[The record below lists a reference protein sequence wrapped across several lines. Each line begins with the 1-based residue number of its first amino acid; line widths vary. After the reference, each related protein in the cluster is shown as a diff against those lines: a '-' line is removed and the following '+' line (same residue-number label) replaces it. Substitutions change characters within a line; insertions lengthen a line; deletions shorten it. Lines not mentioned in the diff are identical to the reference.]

1 MLLLPAQSILAEY
14 ERAPSNY
21 DTSIFILIFK
31 AIFWGPIGHD
41 FSFKGGTELFEPFLA
56 KKIHRGAH
64 RAPENLKNH
73 IFQLLKFLKNSIF
86 GLQPPKKYK
95 Y

>member
-1 MLLLPAQSILAEY
+1 MRWGDVQHPRKEKHQQLIL
-14 ERAPSNY
+14 
-21 DTSIFILIFK
+21 K

-73 IFQLLKFLKNSIF
+73 IFQLLKVLKDSIF
-86 GLQPPKKYK
+86 GLQPPKK
-95 Y
+95 